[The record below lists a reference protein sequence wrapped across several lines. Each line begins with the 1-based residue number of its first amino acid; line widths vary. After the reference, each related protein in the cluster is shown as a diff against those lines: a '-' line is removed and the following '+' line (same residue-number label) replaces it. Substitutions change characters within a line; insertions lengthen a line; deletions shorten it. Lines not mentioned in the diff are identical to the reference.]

1 MIGYLQGEV
10 VFSDGHET
18 VLLTSSGVGYQVY
31 FHQILA
37 EGTTSNIYVSHIIK
51 EADEELYGFLTLR
64 EKKLFELL
72 LTVKGV
78 GPKSA
83 YNLICN
89 ISPDKL
95 IEAIALENKASLT
108 KVPGVGPKSAA
119 QLILDLKDKILKMKM
134 YTLDKN
140 NKERLPM
147 PQPELNYSDAP
158 NARVI
163 NDAIMACKELGF
175 REDKV
180 MPLIQKVMNE
190 NKIQKSEQLV
200 HLVLKEI

>member
-37 EGTTSNIYVSHIIK
+37 EGTTTNIYVSHIIK

-89 ISPDKL
+89 ISPEKL
-95 IEAIALENKASLT
+95 IEAIALENKTALT

-134 YTLDKN
+134 YTIDKN
-140 NKERLPM
+140 NKERLAM

-158 NARVI
+158 NSRVI

-190 NKIQKSEQLV
+190 NKILKSEQLV
-200 HLVLKEI
+200 HLVLREI